1 MSIIPDYLLLESQCN
16 EKIWRNNTF
25 DKEIECRPLQ
35 KLNDVRN
42 SVPENILHELNILQ
56 VISEKDDNPD
66 EYIID
71 TFKKSPLQ
79 LKGEGAYN
87 YVFGIKDNPLSDL
100 FVLRLTNPRYNKNI
114 LRLKNEILGL
124 RYQALFGKSVEDG
137 GHGCPNIGKV
147 YDFGSYIINNNN
159 NNSIIKVQ
167 KPTEIND
174 VSNAGVYG
182 IIENI
187 KGGDLFDRLTEY
199 SYSINEIKTLIK
211 NLLTTLVC
219 LHENGIVHLDIKPEN
234 IMLVHTKE
242 STVETRNTDIKLID
256 FGLCGKINQE
266 FNHVKGTPKYTSRYF
281 LYDIMETDNHKLNYT
296 DDIWSVGVLL
306 MDLLYGIIGLNNNK
320 DKELVNIELFHNSKF
335 SIHPVLEFYCN
346 INKKYGNMPLL
357 EDFFE
362 KIFGINKYGMPRNG
376 LSRPHVYTAKEL
388 LTHPWLN
395 EEYGLKRGGKKVK
408 RNKYKKKS
416 SNKKSKQRKK
426 KSKTSIRKT
435 KKNEIIRRTH
445 FDVTD

>member
-1 MSIIPDYLLLESQCN
+1 MSTNKDYLLLESLCN
-16 EKIWRNNTF
+16 EEMLRNDTF
-25 DKEIECRPLQ
+25 DTVIACRPLQ

-42 SVPENILHELNILQ
+42 SVPQNILHELNTLQ
-56 VISEKDDNPD
+56 EKDDNPD

-71 TFKKSPLQ
+71 TFKESQLK

-87 YVFGIKDNPLSDL
+87 YVFGIHNNPLSNL
-100 FVLRLTNPRYNKNI
+100 FVLRLTKPKYNKNT

-124 RYQALFGKSVEDG
+124 RYQALFGKSVEDDG
-137 GHGCPNIGKV
+137 YGCLNIGKV
-147 YDFGSYIINNNN
+147 YDFGSYSYNNN

-174 VSNAGVYG
+174 VSNPGVYG

-211 NLLTTLVC
+211 NLLTTLDC

-234 IMLVHTKE
+234 IMLVHKKE
-242 STVETRNTDIKLID
+242 STIETKNTDIKLID
-256 FGLCGKINQE
+256 FGLCGKINE
-266 FNHVKGTPKYTSRYF
+266 EYNHIKGTPKYISRYF
-281 LYDIMETDNHKLNYT
+281 LYDIMDTDKHKFNYT
-296 DDIWSVGVLL
+296 DDMWSVGVLL
-306 MDLLYGIIGLNNNK
+306 MDLLYGIINLDK
-320 DKELVNIELFHNSKF
+320 DEELVNVKSFNNMKF
-335 SIHPVLEFYCN
+335 SIFPVLEFYCN
-346 INKKYGNMPLL
+346 INKKNGNMPLL

-362 KIFGINKYGMPRNG
+362 KIFGINKYEMPRNG
-376 LSRPHVYTAKEL
+376 LSTPHVYTAKDL
-388 LTHPWLN
+388 LKHQWLN
-395 EEYGLKRGGKKVK
+395 QEYGLKRGGKKVK

-435 KKNEIIRRTH
+435 KKK
-445 FDVTD
+445 